1 MNLLTLVVLM
11 HTAFAAPPK
20 QVKLGFR
27 YNVEELKDEKD
38 AAVSFA
44 SFKDASLVPEKLPV
58 IEGLYRQKVDHFGK
72 QKGVNGTW
80 FNQLYFVQDAYYKP
94 GGPIFFYIQ
103 GEAPADKSFLEGGFS
118 ILDHLLP
125 RYNGMAV
132 SLEHRFY
139 GANADPSF
147 PGRSVPTA
155 DLSPESL
162 KLLTASQAIADN
174 ARFIENFPSMFPK
187 YKIPKKTKWIT
198 IDLIYAAHASSAPV
212 QLQMNFWKYSYAV
225 DEGIKFWADVK
236 YNNGQA
242 CVNGWTRAV
251 SLLDN
256 GLVNASK
263 DPVALKEFKSKF
275 WMSQVNAIADVG
287 ATVASDFA
295 LTVQYHPSS
304 ELVGEKMALEL
315 VCGGVEIPAFTNATA
330 TDADLLKALQDYTIA
345 KMQAWGITGD
355 DDPNVGLWFNPTTVP
370 STDYSFAAVS
380 PLLWYYQSCNEFGY
394 AQVAQPLTKE
404 GLIES
409 WSVYSQFNTVA
420 KYEQWCRSL
429 GFTKNSTIPA
439 INANNKKYGGL
450 WNYQSNILFT
460 NGAYDPWHYLSNY
473 KTVANP
479 PTQVTLVL
487 KNATHCHDLFG
498 PLDRTQYGTQISQT
512 EDDEFFGQVFATY
525 DKWIHG

>member
-1 MNLLTLVVLM
+1 MNFLTLVVLLQSAL
-11 HTAFAAPPK
+11 TVFSAPPN

-27 YNVEELKDEKD
+27 HNVEDLKDES
-38 AAVSFA
+38 ASTFA
-44 SFKDASLVPEKLPV
+44 PSKDASLVPEKLPV

-198 IDLIYAAHASSAPV
+198 IGGSYPGSLSAWMRQEHPDLIYAAHASSAPV

-287 ATVASDFA
+287 TTVASDFA

-304 ELVGEKMALEL
+304 ELVGGMTKLEL
-315 VCGGVEIPAFTNATA
+315 VCGGVEIPAFTNANA
-330 TDADLLKALQDYTIA
+330 TDADLLNALQTFTVA
-345 KMQAWGITGD
+345 KMRAWGITGD

-370 STDYSFAAVS
+370 NTDYSFAAVG

-420 KYEQWCRSL
+420 GYEQWCRSL

-439 INANNKKYGGL
+439 INANNRKFGGL
-450 WNYQSNILFT
+450 WNSQSRILFT
-460 NGAYDPWHYLSNY
+460 NGG
-473 KTVANP
+473 
-479 PTQVTLVL
+479 
-487 KNATHCHDLFG
+487 LF
-498 PLDRTQYGTQISQT
+498 S
-512 EDDEFFGQVFATY
+512 
-525 DKWIHG
+525 